1 MPAPNLMIKL
11 CVEGWKKIN
20 HSYAIVNQ
28 KQLIELSKLSIYL
41 RHKDIKYLSKEW
53 NELENFN
60 GFSHEENNILD
71 SIKKP
76 LDDEIFDITLRISFP
91 YNYDACNSKK
101 LFVFGTAEY
110 QNIDNHHKYKNL
122 KKIILNNPINIITP
136 SNWSKVGFVNS
147 GFDPDRVA
155 VIPHGVDTLNF
166 FSIDNQ
172 IKNKV
177 KRNFGIEEDDFV
189 ILNVGSMTENKG
201 IDYLL
206 VAFFILKEKYD
217 NLKLILKDQSNLFK
231 INASKYLKKMKES
244 KYSNLINDKN
254 IKDIIVISKNLSV
267 TELNNLYN
275 IADCYVSPYRAEGF
289 NLTPME
295 AASSGTPIIVT
306 KGGSTDDYFDSCL
319 GVQVDS
325 KLIHNNNKTMLEPNL
340 DSLIDNILK
349 IKMSK
354 SKFDKK
360 KSQEYLMKNYSWK
373 KITSKIIDLISK

>member
-1 MPAPNLMIKL
+1 MPAPNLMIRL

-41 RHKDIKYLSKEW
+41 RHKDTDYLVKEW

-76 LDDEIFDITLRISFP
+76 LDHETFDVTLRISFP

-101 LFVFGTAEY
+101 LFVYGTAEY
-110 QNIDNHHKYKNL
+110 QNIDNHHRYENL
-122 KKIILNNPINIITP
+122 DKIILNNPINIITP
-136 SNWSKVGFVNS
+136 SNWSKVGFVKS
-147 GFDPDRVA
+147 GFDPDRVS
-155 VIPHGVDTLNF
+155 VIPHGVDTANF
-166 FSIDNQ
+166 FSIENQ
-172 IKNKV
+172 IKNKI
-177 KRNFGIEEDDFV
+177 KRNFGIKEDDFV
-189 ILNVGSMTENKG
+189 ILNIGSMTENKG

-231 INASKYLKKMKES
+231 IHASQYLKKMKES

-254 IKDIIVISKNLSV
+254 IKDIIVISKNLTI

-275 IADCYVSPYRAEGF
+275 IADCYASPYRAEGF
-289 NLTPME
+289 NLTPLE

-325 KLIHNNNKTMLEPNL
+325 KLIYNNNKTMLEPNL
-340 DSLIDNILK
+340 DSLVDNILK
-349 IKMSK
+349 IKMNK

-360 KSQEYLMKNYSWK
+360 KTQEYLIKNYSWK
-373 KITSKIIDLISK
+373 KITSKMIDLISK